1 MDVSTMLH
9 NGALD
14 AGGSADGRTHSRPC
28 QDRNHATTQQQ
39 PSFPANPYTSNV
51 SRAIRHD
58 NIAATGTAYPRA
70 SPTKKDQ
77 KHVVFQLI
85 DPEDP
90 RIQARLPMR
99 VMISPHDNTE
109 SIITTVKN
117 FYGLYDYGVSFENKE
132 GISIIAA
139 YDNFEQDM
147 TVFVRTVAQ
156 PASIKADAVRNSI
169 SPQKAPLGA
178 PFEMRAPHHSTAN
191 SPSRTAARSAGLRS
205 MSPQSELGR
214 RSTSAAPG
222 ARARSHR
229 AKSKDN
235 SVVGDAD
242 GYSSDE
248 NGEGSV
254 TSSRRSKQEQVN
266 AEISVDN
273 IVEGG
278 RRKRAFESS
287 ELPLFVPPQVPMT
300 ASISSISPQ
309 RRSGPGNAAS
319 PYGYP
324 HQSTFSSTQPLPS
337 PQSYGSNGHYMP
349 PGATS
354 NGFSG
359 NSQVGRSSVRRSGGS
374 TQRHSGGVLP
384 TPDPTV
390 GSVISDED
398 VALQLM
404 RLGDPTAFS
413 HGRTSTSTV
422 DDALSG
428 KAEAA
433 SSDEEDEEEEEDS
446 RLPAVPRFN
455 DVGPQRKKQ
464 RTVHEYSSDV
474 ASSDDYEDRRDTTF
488 DDLDSKA
495 GGMRKPHTTK
505 PKNPTTKPRNAAG
518 ASMPKPKHHKTAS
531 MSHHSTITKLPMS
544 PSSLPAQSRKGS
556 LASASTINFQHPLGL
571 DEEDLSSK
579 PRCQRCRKSKKGCDR
594 QRPCGRCRDAGIGV
608 EGCISEDEGN
618 GRKGRYGR
626 HMGVPIKRDGEG
638 FPPVAGGGGV
648 GGEVLGSSSHH
659 QLHQSNGVPANGYF
673 LAPALPDKSKKRKR

>member
-14 AGGSADGRTHSRPC
+14 ADGSADGRTHSRPY
-28 QDRNHATTQQQ
+28 QDRKHEITQQQ

-156 PASIKADAVRNSI
+156 PASIKADAARNSI

-287 ELPLFVPPQVPMT
+287 VRVQLHIKLLPVANVFSGAAIVCT
-300 ASISSISPQ
+300 ASGAYDRIHLVHFAPAPQWTRQRCISI
-309 RRSGPGNAAS
+309 
-319 PYGYP
+319 
-324 HQSTFSSTQPLPS
+324 
-337 PQSYGSNGHYMP
+337 
-349 PGATS
+349 
-354 NGFSG
+354 
-359 NSQVGRSSVRRSGGS
+359 
-374 TQRHSGGVLP
+374 
-384 TPDPTV
+384 
-390 GSVISDED
+390 
-398 VALQLM
+398 
-404 RLGDPTAFS
+404 
-413 HGRTSTSTV
+413 
-422 DDALSG
+422 
-428 KAEAA
+428 
-433 SSDEEDEEEEEDS
+433 
-446 RLPAVPRFN
+446 RLPPSIDFLLH
-455 DVGPQRKKQ
+455 P
-464 RTVHEYSSDV
+464 
-474 ASSDDYEDRRDTTF
+474 TF
-488 DDLDSKA
+488 A
-495 GGMRKPHTTK
+495 FA
-505 PKNPTTKPRNAAG
+505 PK
-518 ASMPKPKHHKTAS
+518 
-531 MSHHSTITKLPMS
+531 LW
-544 PSSLPAQSRKGS
+544 
-556 LASASTINFQHPLGL
+556 
-571 DEEDLSSK
+571 
-579 PRCQRCRKSKKGCDR
+579 
-594 QRPCGRCRDAGIGV
+594 
-608 EGCISEDEGN
+608 
-618 GRKGRYGR
+618 
-626 HMGVPIKRDGEG
+626 
-638 FPPVAGGGGV
+638 
-648 GGEVLGSSSHH
+648 
-659 QLHQSNGVPANGYF
+659 
-673 LAPALPDKSKKRKR
+673 

>member
-1 MDVSTMLH
+1 
-9 NGALD
+9 
-14 AGGSADGRTHSRPC
+14 
-28 QDRNHATTQQQ
+28 
-39 PSFPANPYTSNV
+39 
-51 SRAIRHD
+51 
-58 NIAATGTAYPRA
+58 
-70 SPTKKDQ
+70 
-77 KHVVFQLI
+77 
-85 DPEDP
+85 
-90 RIQARLPMR
+90 
-99 VMISPHDNTE
+99 MISPHDNTE

-156 PASIKADAVRNSI
+156 PASIKADAARNSI

-324 HQSTFSSTQPLPS
+324 HQSTFSYTQPLPS

-354 NGFSG
+354 NGFSS
-359 NSQVGRSSVRRSGGS
+359 NSQAGRSSVRRSGGS

-433 SSDEEDEEEEEDS
+433 SSDEEDDEEEEDS

-488 DDLDSKA
+488 DDLDSKT

-505 PKNPTTKPRNAAG
+505 PKNPTTKPRHAAA
-518 ASMPKPKHHKTAS
+518 ASLPKPKHHKTAS

-571 DEEDLSSK
+571 DEE
-579 PRCQRCRKSKKGCDR
+579 
-594 QRPCGRCRDAGIGV
+594 
-608 EGCISEDEGN
+608 
-618 GRKGRYGR
+618 
-626 HMGVPIKRDGEG
+626 
-638 FPPVAGGGGV
+638 
-648 GGEVLGSSSHH
+648 
-659 QLHQSNGVPANGYF
+659 
-673 LAPALPDKSKKRKR
+673 

>member
-1 MDVSTMLH
+1 MLS
-9 NGALD
+9 NGEQEAAEAAD
-14 AGGSADGRTHSRPC
+14 SRRQNHQYGTRHTGPAHDQQYSSKPYSSAMQRPVRGGYGAAAGPGYARSS
-28 QDRNHATTQQQ
+28 
-39 PSFPANPYTSNV
+39 PA
-51 SRAIRHD
+51 
-58 NIAATGTAYPRA
+58 
-70 SPTKKDQ
+70 KKDQ

-99 VMISPHDNTE
+99 VMISQHDTTD
-109 SIITTVKN
+109 SIITTIKN
-117 FYGLYDYGVSFENKE
+117 FYGLYEYGVSFENRE

-139 YDNFEQDM
+139 YGNFEHDM
-147 TVFVRTVAQ
+147 TVYVRTVAQ
-156 PASIKADAVRNSI
+156 PAAPRGDSVRTSA
-169 SPQKAPLGA
+169 SPKKPSLGA
-178 PFEMRAPHHSTAN
+178 PFEMRPPQHSSAH
-191 SPSRTAARSAGLRS
+191 SPSRTMARSTGVRS
-205 MSPQSELGR
+205 MSPRSDLGLP
-214 RSTSAAPG
+214 SVSAAPG
-222 ARARSHR
+222 GKPRTHR
-229 AKSKDN
+229 TKSKDN
-235 SVVGDAD
+235 SVMGDAD
-242 GYSSDE
+242 GYSSGD

-254 TSSRRSKQEQVN
+254 TSSRRSKTEQVN

-319 PYGYP
+319 PYAYP
-324 HQSTFSSTQPLPS
+324 NQQTFSYTQPLPS
-337 PQSYGSNGHYMP
+337 PQSYASNGNYMQT
-349 PGATS
+349 GMAS
-354 NGFSG
+354 NGY
-359 NSQVGRSSVRRSGGS
+359 NSAVQQPNRQLRGRTNGVSYPPA
-374 TQRHSGGVLP
+374 RHSNGGVLP

-428 KAEAA
+428 KAEVA
-433 SSDEEDEEEEEDS
+433 SSDEDDDDDEEEEAGS
-446 RLPAVPRFN
+446 RLPAVPHFN
-455 DVGPQRKKQ
+455 DVGPHRKKQ
-464 RTVHEYSSDV
+464 RTMNEFSSDIT
-474 ASSDDYEDRRDTTF
+474 SGEEYEDRRDGTF
-488 DDLDSKA
+488 AHNGLN
-495 GGMRKPHTTK
+495 GTFGLQRKMSK
-505 PKNPTTKPRNAAG
+505 PKSSKPRAT
-518 ASMPKPKHHKTAS
+518 SMSKPKSKLGS
-531 MSHHSTITKLPMS
+531 VSHQSVPMS

-556 LASASTINFQHPLGL
+556 VTSLNFQHQLGI

-594 QRPCGRCRDAGIGV
+594 QRPCGRCKDAGIGA
-608 EGCISEDEGN
+608 EGCLSEDEGN

-626 HMGVPIKRDGEG
+626 HMGVSVKKEGEE
-638 FPPVAGGGGV
+638 FELEAAMPQT
-648 GGEVLGSSSHH
+648 S
-659 QLHQSNGVPANGYF
+659 VPANGYF